1 MAACRVFTPSRDA
14 EAIFANFM
22 VVWETFDLAASF
34 WVNAQTSVCRE
45 VACPL
50 GTASETAREGKHM
63 LSARATSDIV
73 RTWEKEVRN
82 HGFRAISLVTFL
94 FATRK

>member
-50 GTASETAREGKHM
+50 GTASETAWKWKYM
-63 LSARATSDIV
+63 LSARSTPDIV
-73 RTWEKEVRN
+73 RT
-82 HGFRAISLVTFL
+82 
-94 FATRK
+94 